1 MGSLTVFSNANGDGE
16 VWVSGAS
23 WSAAHDATSG
33 TAEVNTTPSAVYSEP
48 GTFMGRIFLPFDTS
62 SLPDNATITS
72 ATLRVFVT
80 VVNDNDNDGNDFI
93 RVVEST
99 QASNT
104 LLAGGDFDAVGTT
117 ALATDID
124 IGTISTDAFLD
135 FTLNST
141 GIALISTS
149 GFTKLALREG
159 HDVLNDPIA
168 TGITGISIHPS
179 NGNNKPQLI
188 INYTLPPPVATGA
201 WLIA

>member
-1 MGSLTVFSNANGDGE
+1 MATLSVFSNASGDGE
-16 VWVSGAS
+16 VWTSGGT
-23 WSAAHDATSG
+23 WAAVQTATSG

-48 GTFMGRIFLPFDTS
+48 GFFMGRVFLPFDTS
-62 SLPDNATITS
+62 VLPDNAVITA
-72 ATLRVFVT
+72 ATLRLFVS

-104 LLAGGDFDAVGTT
+104 LIASTDFDNVNST

-124 IGTISTDAFLD
+124 ITSISVNTFID

-141 GIALISTS
+141 GLALINTT

-159 HDVLNDPIA
+159 HDVSNDPIT
-168 TGITGISIHPS
+168 TGLTGISIHPAD
-179 NGNNKPQLI
+179 GANKPQLI
-188 INYTLPPPVATGA
+188 ITYSFPSPTAGSA
-201 WLIA
+201 WIRA